1 MTETKTMVRFFTIAD
16 FEEEEAWLREQ
27 HNMGW
32 KLAKATL
39 PCFYTFDR
47 CEPEDVIYRLDFKN
61 GEEDGDYY
69 QMFRDYGWEYFEHM
83 AGWLYFRKPAAE
95 VETEAEGEIFSDG
108 LSKVEM
114 VKKIVYSRM
123 LPLLLLFFCCVLP
136 NLMNSLR
143 GLFPGFEFLGFFF
156 GLMFGL
162 YLFLFIYCGV
172 KLSKLKK
179 KYEEQ

>member
-1 MTETKTMVRFFTIAD
+1 MRKTFVRFFTIAD
-16 FEEEEAWLREQ
+16 YEEEEIWLREQ
-27 HNMGW
+27 HRQGW
-32 KLAKATL
+32 KLTDMTP
-39 PCFYTFDR
+39 PCFYGFES
-47 CEPEDVIYRLDFKN
+47 CEPADVVYRLDFKN
-61 GEEDGDYY
+61 NEQSDDYMQMAED
-69 QMFRDYGWEYFEHM
+69 FGWEYF
-83 AGWLYFRKPAAE
+83 AQCFGWLYFRKPAAE

-136 NLMNSLR
+136 NLMSSLR